1 MKIENTDIVYAYV
14 RFAEKQGGKSRPVL
28 IFQVPGLP
36 RVAYKITSQYDQK
49 PDYPSIL

>member
-28 IFQVPGLP
+28 IFQVPGFHEL
-36 RVAYKITSQYDQK
+36 RTK
-49 PDYPSIL
+49 